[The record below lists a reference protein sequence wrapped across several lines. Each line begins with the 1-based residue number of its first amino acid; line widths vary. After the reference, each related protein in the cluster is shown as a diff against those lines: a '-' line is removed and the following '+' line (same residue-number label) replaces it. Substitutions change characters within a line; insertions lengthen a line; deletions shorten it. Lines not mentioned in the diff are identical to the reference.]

1 MCVCAFSW
9 CVVSENQDSSLREC
23 VCVCAFCGVWQ
34 SKGMCA
40 CVPLWR
46 VVSESNQAVLGMRVW
61 LWGEVEVHRIAW
73 FRPTQCKFPGVGDFA
88 KTKRTES
95 FETQSTNTPAET
107 ETTEKNRNLNNHFFR
122 FSVGWRSGP

>member
-46 VVSESNQAVLGMRVW
+46 VVSENKKKQSKGRCACAVVVRG
-61 LWGEVEVHRIAW
+61 
-73 FRPTQCKFPGVGDFA
+73 T
-88 KTKRTES
+88 
-95 FETQSTNTPAET
+95 
-107 ETTEKNRNLNNHFFR
+107 
-122 FSVGWRSGP
+122 